1 MGKKI
6 RLILRSLVFILA
18 AHELLLAQD
27 GPAGLPEIIGALPEE
42 SPKSLF
48 LWEGEKTSLE
58 FFLKGTWNLSLASTP
73 TFGLGGSGLAF
84 SFGGSPLLFSQQ
96 PDILLRMVLQKA
108 FFFEASLVSELSQSS
123 LAMGYLGEESDFL
136 TELRFGNSGL
146 SFPEYPLLSFGPSG
160 IDSPGLCATFGW
172 GNDKNPRTGTGHA
185 LLRFDSVQPERRS
198 YIGKELVTERNIA
211 ASAFMTGRYFSLPD
225 RGIANLA
232 VYLRDPS
239 GGFSDGLFTYRR
251 LIDTDFS
258 YSSSRGSLEILSG
271 VGERSIVAYDRLDS
285 LPISAQAS
293 ERVTIGGRE
302 GIVIYDPGIR
312 CESEILSRYD
322 LKESVPQTGRVE
334 FQISSVT
341 AGSLDSSIGTSWN
354 AQTRILELY
363 RYGLLDEKSPAARMP
378 LSVEE
383 PRIYEEGVLAASHCP
398 VSILVRHFETKDRY
412 EIDAKA
418 IPGTIKVKRNGL
430 TETAFSY
437 QPSSGYLE
445 FSQSVADA
453 DRIDIEY
460 LTPSSKT
467 LSGNFVAGLSMDFL
481 ISDALSAYLALGSRW
496 SMPWS
501 KVSQADGL
509 VGGDIGLT
517 AGLSW
522 KSEAWDGS
530 LDLGAF
536 YRRDDANDI
545 CRVDGMEDFLVTQP
559 VADGLWK
566 RASAQSGF
574 EEGSRVPLIFRD
586 YLKADLFGNQNL
598 DSIDSS
604 HPPAASDPSLR
615 QGPYRASDSVLGAV
629 AVAEYS
635 FSGGI
640 EWCGMQARLDA
651 SLLENLVQADA
662 IVVPIRF
669 FHNGGA
675 VPDIGIQ
682 AGLIKKSPDDGSSDS
697 GIDDARHL
705 SQIVPV
711 PAVSGHSEW
720 GEYEIPLSSAFIAA
734 MRSGASVAIRI
745 SSASAS
751 SGRCVVGSLRLKGG
765 RYLRDGVSAQ
775 ASLHVSQGYL
785 DGPET
790 VFPAEISKLRSD
802 SSVNSYLR
810 LSVANNPSDVS
821 VYRDFPLFPI
831 ESYAALSWYLRADSM
846 SSPQASM
853 GLSLRDSL
861 GELLAASIPVGVL
874 GSSWYRAWI
883 DLDSSTAYLAA
894 ADGSRLAFPVRVSRN
909 SAQGPVRL
917 RWTLSG
923 MEAGRVGIDELC
935 FANARSGLEA
945 IMNASASLKKTGS
958 LFSIGSLPLVS
969 GLEASLGAQLGLSNA
984 FDYSGRAG
992 AGLSLLPFVLS
1003 ANAGLSGS
1011 LAFSGASGLPDFHL
1025 GHRIGLPFPI
1035 GLLESLFSH
1044 GSGGEYSQKSRLN
1057 LSLAS
1062 LLDAQAEAQVRQ
1074 EERFLS
1080 QSWKAQLGLRL
1091 PMESITLTNHWS
1103 NRLSRLSDAGDL
1115 DYGRAWL
1122 RSYALLLPL
1131 SQETSLSRGVSLDLG
1146 AQAARAQAG
1155 NNLDGSAHAAA
1166 IFENGLPS
1174 AHRFELSFQISPL
1187 IGIGKEGLFRLKPEY
1202 SRSAILLR
1210 PSAGASYGEDLSA
1223 WGETMLRMP
1232 DVWRAWPFVEF
1243 FDLKALASLQAL
1255 GFDPLKA
1262 DLTAQTGLSLEHD
1275 SLGGS
1280 ADFFIPSKISY
1291 TMKRLSSRV
1300 GSVSSEALLH
1310 EAVLDFHSIDMF
1322 GNYGAFPIFRFLD
1335 NDEYIVKNTFS
1346 YTQPIVGQS
1355 GGYRYALSMLCLW
1368 GLSPQLTLDIKDD
1381 VRAANADEL
1390 FSNEGGLS
1398 MTDTREAGQD
1408 WQDRRQALL
1417 EWLSGLER
1425 KNTLQT
1431 SSSLI
1436 EAWLTERL
1444 FQVKKT
1450 SIAIKTAYDDEG
1462 VFVLAVP
1469 LSYESGL
1476 SMENR
1481 MSISANARME
1491 AGWSLDSGESRCSLG
1506 FAFSVKAKLEF

>member
-6 RLILRSLVFILA
+6 RFILRLLIFMLA
-18 AHELLLAQD
+18 AHELVFAQD
-27 GPAGLPEIIGALPEE
+27 GPVELPDILGALPEE

-48 LWEGEKTSLE
+48 AWEGEKTSLE
-58 FFLKGTWNLSLASTP
+58 FFLKGTWTLSLTSTP
-73 TFGLGGSGLAF
+73 TFGIGGSGLAF

-108 FFFEASLVSELSQSS
+108 FFFEASLVSEMSQSS

-146 SFPEYPLLSFGPSG
+146 TFPEYPLLSFGPSG

-172 GNDKNPRTGTGHA
+172 GNDKNARTGNGHA

-198 YIGKELVTERNIA
+198 YIGKELVTERNLA
-211 ASAFMTGRYFSLPD
+211 ASSFLSGRYFSLPD
-225 RGIANLA
+225 RGIANIA
-232 VYLRDPS
+232 VYLRDGS
-239 GGFSDGLFTYRR
+239 GGFSDGLFSYRR
-251 LIDTDFS
+251 LNDTDFS
-258 YSSSRGSLEILSG
+258 YSSTRGSLEILSG
-271 VGERSIVAYDRLDS
+271 TGARGIVAYDRLDS

-293 ERVTIGGRE
+293 ERVTIEGRE
-302 GIVIYDPGIR
+302 GTVVYDPGIR

-322 LKESVPQTGRVE
+322 LKEIVPQTGRVE

-341 AGSLDSSIGTSWN
+341 AGSLDSSIGSSWN

-383 PRIYEEGVLAASHCP
+383 PSIYAEGVLDPAHCP

-437 QPSSGYLE
+437 QPNSGYLE
-445 FSQSVADA
+445 LSQTVSDA

-467 LSGNFVAGLSMDFL
+467 LTGNFVAGLSMDFIL
-481 ISDALSAYLALGSRW
+481 SERLSAYLALGSRW

-501 KVSQADGL
+501 KVSQADGM

-517 AGLSW
+517 GGLSW

-530 LDLGAF
+530 MDLGAF

-559 VADGLWK
+559 VVEGLWK
-566 RASAQSGF
+566 RASAQAGF
-574 EEGSRVPLIFRD
+574 DEGSRVPLIFRD
-586 YLKADLFGNQNL
+586 YLRTDLFGNQNL
-598 DSIDSS
+598 GSIDAIQR
-604 HPPAASDPSLR
+604 PAASDASAR
-615 QGPYRASDSVLGAV
+615 QGPYRASDSDLGAV

-635 FSGGI
+635 FSGGV
-640 EWCGMQARLDA
+640 EWCGIQARLDA
-651 SLLENLVQADA
+651 SLLQNLVQADA

-669 FHNGGA
+669 FHDIGA
-675 VPDIGIQ
+675 LPEIGIQ
-682 AGLIKKSPDDGSSDS
+682 AGLLKKSPDDASGDS
-697 GIDDARHL
+697 GTDDARHL
-705 SQIVPV
+705 SQVVPV
-711 PAVSGHSEW
+711 AAVSGHSEW
-720 GEYEIPLSSAFIAA
+720 VEYEIPLSGDFIAA

-751 SGRCVVGSLRLKGG
+751 SGRCAVGSLRLKGG
-765 RYLRDGVSAQ
+765 RYLRDGASSQ
-775 ASLHVSQGYL
+775 ASIHVSQGYL

-790 VFPAEISKLRSD
+790 VFPDDISTLRSD

-810 LSVANNPSDVS
+810 LSVSNSSSDVS

-831 ESYAALSWYLRADSM
+831 ESYAALSWYLRADST

-861 GELLAASIPVGVL
+861 GELVTASIPVGVL

-894 ADGSRLAFPVRVSRN
+894 ADGSRLAFPVRVIRN

-923 MEAGRVGIDELC
+923 MEAGRVGLDELC
-935 FANARSGLEA
+935 FADARSGLEA
-945 IMNASASLKKTGS
+945 VMNASASLKKTGS
-958 LFSIGSLPLVS
+958 LLSIGSLPVIS
-969 GLEASLGAQLGLSNA
+969 GLEASLGARLGLSNA

-992 AGLSLLPFVLS
+992 AGLSLFPFVLS
-1003 ANAGLSGS
+1003 ANAGLSGILS
-1011 LAFSGASGLPDFHL
+1011 LSGASVLPDFSL

-1035 GLLESLFSH
+1035 GLLESLFNLS
-1044 GSGGEYSQKSRLN
+1044 SGGDYSQKSRLN

-1062 LLDAQAEAQVRQ
+1062 ILDAQAEAQVRQ
-1074 EERFLS
+1074 EERFFS

-1091 PMESITLTNHWS
+1091 PIENFTLMNQWS
-1103 NRLSRLSDAGDL
+1103 NRLSRESDVGSF

-1122 RSYALLLPL
+1122 ESYSLLFPL
-1131 SQETSLSRGVSLDLG
+1131 SPETSLSRGVSLDLG

-1166 IFENGLPS
+1166 VFENGLPS
-1174 AHRFELSFQISPL
+1174 THRSELSFQVSPL

-1202 SRSAILLR
+1202 SRSAVLLR
-1210 PSAGASYGEDLSA
+1210 PSAGASYGEDVIA
-1223 WGETMLRMP
+1223 WGETMLLMP
-1232 DVWRAWPFVEF
+1232 DIWRAWPFVEF
-1243 FDLKALASLQAL
+1243 FDMRALSSLQAL
-1255 GFDPLKA
+1255 GFDPIKA

-1291 TMKRLSSRV
+1291 TMKRLSSRI
-1300 GSVSSEALLH
+1300 GSVSSEVLVH
-1310 EAVLDFHSIDMF
+1310 EAGLDFHSIDMF
-1322 GNYGAFPIFRFLD
+1322 GNYGAFPLFRFLD
-1335 NDEYIVKNTFS
+1335 NDEYIVKNTLS
-1346 YTQPIVGQS
+1346 CTQPILGQS
-1355 GGYRYALSMLCLW
+1355 GAYQYALSMLCLW

-1381 VRAANADEL
+1381 LRAASTDEL

-1398 MTDTREAGQD
+1398 VTDKREAGQD
-1408 WQDRRQALL
+1408 WQERRQDLL

-1425 KNTLQT
+1425 KNTIQT

-1436 EAWLTERL
+1436 EAWLTEQL
-1444 FQVKKT
+1444 FQVKRT
-1450 SIAIKTAYDDEG
+1450 SIAIKTAYNDEG

-1481 MSISANARME
+1481 MSISANASME
-1491 AGWSLDSGESRCSLG
+1491 AGWSLESGESRYSLG